1 MVEDAGTALRELW
14 HAQVWRRV
22 GGGMAFALYIGAL
35 GAWTLLL
42 GHYRRELIE
51 NPMSA
56 SDNDV
61 TDLVLYGSAPART
74 AAVSSP

>member
-1 MVEDAGTALRELW
+1 MLEDAGTALRELW

-22 GGGMAFALYIGAL
+22 GGGMALTLYIAAL

-42 GHYRRELIE
+42 GRYRRELIE

-56 SDNDV
+56 SGNAV
-61 TDLVLYGSAPART
+61 TGLVLYGSAPART